1 MIMGSK
7 QRVFVTRS
15 ECENETLD
23 ILRDQDIDVEVN
35 QEPGKCPPELL
46 KEKLK
51 SGVAGILVF
60 LGDSID
66 KEIIDTATKD
76 LRVVSTFSV
85 GYDHLDVDYIK
96 SKGIIATYTPGAVS
110 TSTAETA
117 LTLILMVLKRVQ
129 ESQSIMRTYYGSEA
143 YFPPTWVRGNNL
155 NKKVI
160 GVIGMGRIG
169 REISKRII
177 PFGPDSIL
185 YTGKTG
191 PKKDI
196 DFARYCEL
204 DELLSSSDIVI
215 ISCSLNSETTHFIDM
230 KAFDQMKK
238 TGIIIN
244 VARGGIIQ
252 QDDLVQALQNKKISG
267 AGIDVMTPEP
277 LERTN
282 PLLNMPNVVVFPH
295 IGTNTVET
303 RLDMGKMAADNI
315 VNVLKNKEIVNQIP

>member
-1 MIMGSK
+1 MGSK

-46 KEKLK
+46 KEKTQER
-51 SGVAGILVF
+51 SCWDSCILN
-60 LGDSID
+60 
-66 KEIIDTATKD
+66 
-76 LRVVSTFSV
+76 V
-85 GYDHLDVDYIK
+85 GYDHLDMDYIK

-160 GVIGMGRIG
+160 G
-169 REISKRII
+169 
-177 PFGPDSIL
+177 SIL

-303 RLDMGKMAADNI
+303 RLDMGKNSCR
-315 VNVLKNKEIVNQIP
+315 